1 MVATLRA
8 RLVCP
13 QVQCRHLVKD
23 HPRFSHPHFVSRVSQ
38 HFFDPYSFCHI
49 LHGFIFYGLWGWWPE
64 LVWGHVWW
72 WPWLAGAALAVLA
85 ELTHEV
91 IENSQWMIELYR
103 QNSGTSGQYQG
114 DSSQNITGD
123 LISALT
129 GWYITLGLHIAGYPW
144 LVVIWTIISEAFLI
158 WYMRDCG
165 LFICIQLMCPIKV
178 K

>member
-1 MVATLRA
+1 MSSFVELVRITLI
-8 RLVCP
+8 L
-13 QVQCRHLVKD
+13 
-23 HPRFSHPHFVSRVSQ
+23 FVSRVSQ

-64 LVWGHVWW
+64 LVWGPVWW

-85 ELTHEV
+85 ELVHEV
-91 IENSQWMIELYR
+91 IENSEWMIELYR

-144 LVVIWTIISEAFLI
+144 LVVIWTVISEAFLI

-178 K
+178 ISKDILI

>member
-1 MVATLRA
+1 M
-8 RLVCP
+8 
-13 QVQCRHLVKD
+13 
-23 HPRFSHPHFVSRVSQ
+23 
-38 HFFDPYSFCHI
+38 
-49 LHGFIFYGLWGWWPE
+49 
-64 LVWGHVWW
+64 VWGHVWW

-178 K
+178 KSKCQKAKPNDKIFSLFKLGKPRVFLWPP